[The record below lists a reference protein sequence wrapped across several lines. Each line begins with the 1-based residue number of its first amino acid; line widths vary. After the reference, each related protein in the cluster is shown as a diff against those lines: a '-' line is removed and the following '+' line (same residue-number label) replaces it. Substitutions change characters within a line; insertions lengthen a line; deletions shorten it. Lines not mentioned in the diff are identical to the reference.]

1 MIYRQ
6 FYQSP
11 IGELC
16 LLASDCGLLG
26 VYFVGQKY
34 YERGYDSVE
43 IVEQPTPILDV
54 TRDWLYRYFAG
65 DNPTVSDLVLAP
77 SGTTFQ
83 HNVWSVLRAISY
95 GETRTYGQIANELGY
110 KSARAI
116 GGAVGKNPLSIIIP
130 CHRIIGS
137 DGSLTGYAGGV
148 DRKIWLLNQEQALYK
163 K

>member
-1 MIYRQ
+1 MD
-6 FYQSP
+6 
-11 IGELC
+11 
-16 LLASDCGLLG
+16 A
-26 VYFVGQKY
+26 
-34 YERGYDSVE
+34 
-43 IVEQPTPILDV
+43 